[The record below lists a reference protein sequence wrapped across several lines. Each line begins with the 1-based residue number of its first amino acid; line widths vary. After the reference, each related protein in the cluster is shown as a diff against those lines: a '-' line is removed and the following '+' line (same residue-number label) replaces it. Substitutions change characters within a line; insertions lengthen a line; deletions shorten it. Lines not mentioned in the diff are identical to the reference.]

1 MKRQHQQPEY
11 RSVIADS
18 WNRCIDYGL
27 HHDHEPEPANLDE
40 PAISKLEREYAS
52 LLSTTETEV
61 LPYYNNI
68 MSNSRCLIL
77 LADSGARVLKGW
89 GDQRITESHLRPYF
103 CAGASWH
110 ERYAGTNAIGTS
122 IASGSPIQVQRNE
135 HFLKLNRSIIGSAAP
150 IFDTDRTLVGVLSA
164 FSDAYL
170 PQAHTL
176 GMVRLLSQSVENRLI
191 IRQLGGDHF
200 ILTLNATADNIDS
213 PWSGLIAFDQTGRI
227 AASNQRADQL
237 LGVPLPGRNLSSLFM
252 ENRNLILNHAETSA
266 IQLTTVQRVRLSGLL
281 KRPVE
286 VKTAASKPSP
296 RPTERTRSTD
306 STPITVSLDDVEHGE
321 PVVRRCADRAG
332 KVLGRG
338 VPILICGETGV
349 GKEVLVKALHGDSG
363 RRDQPLVS
371 VNCAAIPPELVESE
385 LFGYEAGAFTGAR
398 AQGSLGLIRKADK
411 GILFL
416 DEIGEMPLAAQ
427 SRLLRVLQEREVTP
441 VGSTERIPVDLLLV
455 SATNRPLSDRIDNG
469 EFRADLYYRIN
480 GLCIEL
486 PPLRERTDKRQLIH
500 RIYHEHRDDSQP
512 EWLNAEVM
520 AALENHPW
528 PGNIRQL
535 VNIIRVAV
543 AIADGDDVE
552 IWHLPEDF
560 VADYEGQ
567 KKTAQKPVF
576 DPSSFSEAPQANDNS
591 RTDTMKQTLV
601 VYQQCMGNVSRT
613 ARELAVSRNTL
624 YKRLRDLGVR

>member
-1 MKRQHQQPEY
+1 VKRQHERAEY
-11 RSVIADS
+11 RAIIADS
-18 WNRCIDYGL
+18 WNRCIGYGL
-27 HHDHEPEPANLDE
+27 HHDHEPEPAGLGDT
-40 PAISKLEREYAS
+40 EREALEQDHAA

-77 LADSGARVLKGW
+77 LADAEARVLKSW

-103 CAGASWH
+103 RAGASWH

-122 IASGSPIQVQRNE
+122 IATGSAIQVQRNE

-150 IFDTDRTLVGVLSA
+150 IFDTDRALVGILSA

-191 IRQLGGDHF
+191 VRQLGGDHF
-200 ILTLNATADNIDS
+200 ILTLNTTADNIDS
-213 PWSGLIAFDQTGRI
+213 PWSGLLAFDQSGRI
-227 AASNQRADQL
+227 TASNQRADQL
-237 LGVPLPGRNLSSLFM
+237 LGAALPGRNLSSLFI
-252 ENRNLILNHAETSA
+252 ESRNQVLNHAHNVP
-266 IQLTTVQRVRLSGLL
+266 IKLTTTERVRLSGLL
-281 KRPVE
+281 KRPVS
-286 VKTAASKPSP
+286 TPASRPAPERPAP
-296 RPTERTRSTD
+296 RPAPPLATG
-306 STPITVSLDDVEHGE
+306 VSLVDIEHGD
-321 PVVRRCADRAG
+321 PLVRRCADQAA
-332 KVLGRG
+332 KVLERG

-349 GKEVLVKALHGDSG
+349 GKEVMVKALHGTSG
-363 RRDQPLVS
+363 RRSQPLMS

-385 LFGYEAGAFTGAR
+385 LFGYEPGAFTGAR

-441 VGSTERIPVDLLLV
+441 VGSTERIPVDILLV

-486 PPLRERTDKRQLIH
+486 PPLRERMDRRELIR
-500 RIYHEHRDDSQP
+500 RIYQEHRESPQS
-512 EWLNAEVM
+512 ETLNSEVM

-543 AIADGDDVE
+543 AIADGDDVQL
-552 IWHLPEDF
+552 WHLPEEF
-560 VADYEGQ
+560 LADYERRQ
-567 KKTAQKPVF
+567 ETAQAPVF
-576 DPSSFSEAPQANDNS
+576 DASPFRETPQANDSS
-591 RTDTMKQTLV
+591 RNETMNQTLV
-601 VYQQCMGNVSRT
+601 VYRQCMGNVSRA

>member
-1 MKRQHQQPEY
+1 MKRQHEQPEY
-11 RSVIADS
+11 RAVIADS
-18 WNRCIDYGL
+18 WNRCIGYGL
-27 HHDHEPEPANLDE
+27 HHDHEPEPANLE
-40 PAISKLEREYAS
+40 EAAVSRLEREYAG

-89 GDQRITESHLRPYF
+89 GDRRITESHLRPYF

-122 IASGSPIQVQRNE
+122 IATGSPIQVQRNE

-191 IRQLGGDHF
+191 VRKLGSDHF

-227 AASNQRADQL
+227 IASNQRADQL
-237 LGVPLPGRNLSSLFM
+237 LGAPLSGRNLSSLFM
-252 ENRNLILNHAETSA
+252 ESRNLILNHSETSS
-266 IQLTTVQRVRLSGLL
+266 IQLTTTHRVRLSGLL
-281 KRPVE
+281 KRPAQVN
-286 VKTAASKPSP
+286 TSPSKPSA
-296 RPTERTRSTD
+296 RPVERTSNKGRQQTS
-306 STPITVSLDDVEHGE
+306 ISLDDVEHGE
-321 PVVRRCADRAG
+321 PVVRRCADQAG
-332 KVLGRG
+332 KVLERG

-349 GKEVLVKALHGDSG
+349 GKEVLVKALHGNSG
-363 RRDQPLVS
+363 RHNQPLVS

-441 VGSTERIPVDLLLV
+441 VGSTERIPVDILLV
-455 SATNRPLSDRIDNG
+455 SATNRPLSDRINSG

-480 GLCIEL
+480 GLCVEL
-486 PPLRERTDKRQLIH
+486 PPLRERLDKRQLIH
-500 RIYHEHRDDSQP
+500 RIYQEQRDDSQS
-512 EWLNAEVM
+512 ETLNPEVM

-535 VNIIRVAV
+535 VNILRVAV

-552 IWHLPEDF
+552 LWHLPEEF
-560 VADYEGQ
+560 VAEYEAR
-567 KKTAQKPVF
+567 KTFAQKAVF

-591 RTDTMKQTLV
+591 QTDTMKQTLV
-601 VYQQCMGNVSRT
+601 VYQQCMGNVSRA

>member
-1 MKRQHQQPEY
+1 MKKQHERAEY
-11 RSVIADS
+11 RSIIADS

-27 HHDHEPEPANLDE
+27 HHDHEPAPANLDDKARE
-40 PAISKLEREYAS
+40 ALEQDYEA

-77 LADSGARVLKGW
+77 LTDSDAQVLKGW
-89 GDQRITESHLRPYF
+89 GDRRITESHLRPWF
-103 CAGASWH
+103 SAGASWH

-122 IASGSPIQVQRNE
+122 IATRSPIQVQRNE
-135 HFLKLNRSIIGSAAP
+135 HFLKLNRSIISSAAP

-191 IRQLGGDHF
+191 VRQLGGDHF
-200 ILTLNATADNIDS
+200 ILTLNTTADNIDS
-213 PWSGLIAFDQTGRI
+213 PWSGLIAFDQSGRVI
-227 AASNQRADQL
+227 ASNQRADQL
-237 LGVPLPGRNLSSLFM
+237 LGEPLSARNLSSLFI
-252 ENRNLILNHAETSA
+252 ENRNLVLNHSHNAP
-266 IQLTTVQRVRLSGLL
+266 IQLTTTQRVRLSGLL
-281 KRPVE
+281 KRPVS
-286 VKTAASKPSP
+286 VAATGPKSSRPVP
-296 RPTERTRSTD
+296 RPRPSAPRNMG
-306 STPITVSLDDVEHGE
+306 VSLEDIEHGD
-321 PVVRRCADRAG
+321 PVVRRCSDQAS
-332 KVLGRG
+332 KVLERG

-349 GKEVLVKALHGDSG
+349 GKEVMVKALHGTSG

-441 VGSTERIPVDLLLV
+441 VGSTERIPVDILLV
-455 SATNRPLSDRIDNG
+455 SATNRPLSDRITSG

-480 GLCIEL
+480 GLCLEL
-486 PPLRERTDKRQLIH
+486 PPLRERMDKRELIR
-500 RIYHEHRDDSQP
+500 RIYQEHRDDGLP
-512 EWLNAEVM
+512 ATLNAEVM

-543 AIADGDDVE
+543 AIADGDEVQL
-552 IWHLPEDF
+552 WHLPEDF
-560 VADYEGQ
+560 LGEYGGQ
-567 KKTAQKPVF
+567 QEAERKPVF
-576 DPSSFSEAPQANDNS
+576 DASSFRETPQAND
-591 RTDTMKQTLV
+591 TMNQTLV
-601 VYQQCMGNVSRT
+601 VYRQCMGNVSRA
-613 ARELAVSRNTL
+613 ARELDVSRNTL